1 MPFILIFLVFFIL
14 ALVIGWHII
23 FALLG
28 GAIVVTTGVWTM
40 AVIGIVVFCIAIL
53 ITFFLTGL
61 AGILLGVFFAI
72 WTVVAVIAF
81 PILFPILLPL
91 FIIYAF
97 ISMMRRKKKDKAQ

>member
-1 MPFILIFLVFFIL
+1 MPFMLIFLIFLIL

-28 GAIVVTTGVWTM
+28 GAVIIGTGVWSM
-40 AVIGIVVFCIAIL
+40 AVIGIVVFCIAVL
-53 ITFFLTGL
+53 IAFFLTGL
-61 AGILLGVFFAI
+61 AGLLIGIFFAI
-72 WTVVAVIAF
+72 WTVVAIIAF

-97 ISMMRRKKKDKAQ
+97 ISIMRRKKKEK